1 MSSGDYTDVM
11 TLTENETS
19 SATKCSQPLWL
30 QLYPAGRDGTSSGC
44 LLCPKEFGEERHML
58 STPSL
63 NTSHPPASATVWPLK
78 QTSSCET
85 IQFQVIKR
93 INLVMLQSER
103 EHVIHYSSITGLIRT
118 RLIRVHH
125 CLKLSTKKMF

>member
-30 QLYPAGRDGTSSGC
+30 QLYPAGHDGTSSGC

-63 NTSHPPASATVWPLK
+63 NASHPPAVPRSG
-78 QTSSCET
+78 
-85 IQFQVIKR
+85 
-93 INLVMLQSER
+93 
-103 EHVIHYSSITGLIRT
+103 H
-118 RLIRVHH
+118 
-125 CLKLSTKKMF
+125 